1 MNNISTKINSFVS
14 ESVKEIACL
23 DLEKYVEEK
32 KENFAILFQ
41 CKYFIEGKALTLR
54 CWETYTKVKYY
65 LKELALN
72 QIQDKFD
79 ILKEEAFYHWLKICI
94 NPQREVNYD
103 FYFEKNKL
111 DKEEEVR
118 RILFEEDGKGRIRDI
133 FTKDDW
139 QIRLRTIA
147 DWFLKRYDIATARKI
162 YKNINPHFKTCFD
175 KVKLWVP
182 RLIGAVFIGF
192 LPLIMGQEIWE
203 LPLKLGWC
211 WTVILS
217 ILSGGFAYLYLTL
230 ECYYITK
237 KNKGVWGR
245 AFKILC
251 IGVLYSLIFALFIT
265 SIMGKHFIVSDELMR
280 KGVDFFGIQIFF
292 NNVIFFA
299 SAALLIGIFIQI
311 FWEEKTITEPL

>member
-1 MNNISTKINSFVS
+1 MNNISDKIDSFFR
-14 ESVKEIACL
+14 EAVKEVACL

-32 KENFAILFQ
+32 KENFNILFK
-41 CKYFIEGKALTLR
+41 CKYFIEGNTLTLR

-65 LKELALN
+65 LKELALGKLE
-72 QIQDKFD
+72 IER
-79 ILKEEAFYHWLKICI
+79 LKEEAFYNWLKICI

-162 YKNINPHFKTCFD
+162 YDFIRKPYKSCFD
-175 KVKLWVP
+175 NVRLCLP
-182 RLIGAVFIGF
+182 RLIGAIFIGF
-192 LPLIMGQEIWE
+192 LPLITAKDIWE
-203 LPLKLGWC
+203 LPLKLGLF
-211 WTVILS
+211 WTIVISFLS
-217 ILSGGFAYLYLTL
+217 IGFAYLYLTA
-230 ECYYITK
+230 ECYNVIK
-237 KNKGVWGR
+237 KKKAAYTRAARVGVSGL
-245 AFKILC
+245 I
-251 IGVLYSLIFALFIT
+251 YSLLFAVFIV
-265 SIMGKHFIVSDELMR
+265 SILGKHFITGNLKSN
-280 KGVDFFGIQIFF
+280 GINFVPGTEIYLE
-292 NNVIFFA
+292 NVIFFA